1 MNGIFEMAG
10 VALTALFAE
19 NFLLVS
25 CMGVGTRLS
34 AFRDPKDALRT
45 GNCLTMVMVLSTLLA
60 WCIDVGILSR
70 FRVGY
75 FRTFVLALLVP
86 AVVWLLRQFLRL
98 CVPELYRRNN
108 LHLRSVTTN
117 CAALGCVLLVTQR
130 SYGLGA
136 ALLFALCGGL
146 GTTVVLANFAH
157 LLGEADLEQCPK
169 CFKGVPIQLIT
180 AGLMAM
186 SLVGFYGLH
195 FHLE

>member
-25 CMGVGTRLS
+25 CMGMGTRLS

-70 FRVGY
+70 FRIGY

-108 LHLRSVTTN
+108 LHQRSVTTN

-146 GTTVVLANFAH
+146 GTTVVPRPPHRANSSA
-157 LLGEADLEQCPK
+157 APS
-169 CFKGVPIQLIT
+169 P
-180 AGLMAM
+180 
-186 SLVGFYGLH
+186 
-195 FHLE
+195 

>member
-1 MNGIFEMAG
+1 MHGVFEMMA

-19 NFLLVS
+19 NFLLVT

-45 GNCLTMVMVLSTLLA
+45 GNCLTMVMVVSTLLA
-60 WCIDVGILSR
+60 WCIDVGILR
-70 FRVGY
+70 HFRLSY
-75 FRTFVLALLVP
+75 FRTYILALLVP
-86 AVVWLLRQFLRL
+86 AVVWCLRQFLRL
-98 CVPELYRRNN
+98 FIPELYRRNN
-108 LHLRSVTTN
+108 QHLRSVTTN

-136 ALLFALCGGL
+136 GLLFALCGGL

-157 LLGEADLEQCPK
+157 LMGEADLEQCPK
-169 CFKGVPIQLIT
+169 CFKGLPIQLIT

-186 SLVGFYGLH
+186 GLVGFYGLH
-195 FHLE
+195 FHLD